1 MTGAPP
7 EEGVE
12 ITTDQTGHIQ
22 IIHPEPL
29 QHLAEELELEIYL
42 LHEIGAF
49 VFYGAPLVRITG
61 LEDSPSEETM
71 DRLCRVVR
79 NNIVVGVARSF
90 EQDPRFGLLTMAQ
103 IASKALSPGIN
114 DPGTAIDIINRSG
127 RILSVYRDETAE
139 EDEPLHPR
147 LHVRPLDP
155 DDLIDDAFSAI
166 ARDGAAFHEVQQR
179 LQKVMSGLMRHPDP
193 GLCKAARRQAGEF
206 LTRALDGMDWEP
218 DRARLR
224 ASAEAGAGQRRVGLV
239 GLGFA
244 LHRRGKGVGGNR
256 QAAHLAVLDGD
267 SGKQA
272 GNHRFAFDLGQDR
285 RAGIAGHGGAV
296 QQEQRCLRRVWRGA
310 ILGYRQHMFA
320 QTGIAGQPGGPAAVV
335 HPHRQKARASAQRL
349 IQHQQRP
356 VGGAVGIVIAA
367 RRVLRR
373 VQHIAAHSGDRR
385 RLAPLIAESKAD
397 RRGWHPGVFAA
408 VVKAMRGGQHQ
419 AFAHQRAGAMQADR
433 NPGKIHPP
441 HAAPGRCRDIG
452 DGARAD
458 RIAAH
463 VACLSHAADRVQPV
477 GARGQRDSAQQRGK
491 HERADHSGRMRSLV
505 TRLPS
510 RSSTSK
516 RKPWKENTWPMIG
529 IACAS

>member
-1 MTGAPP
+1 MTLTRKWLRVLRGYLRMLWVRVTGMGLLAVVTVGSSQIIEGLLPQEVQNRISMESADRLLNIIASAMLAVTIFSLTVMVSTYQATASQFTPRIHQLIREDAITQNTLATFIGTYVYALTAIVLREVGFFGDEGALVLFCVTVLVLSLIVWSLSHWMQHLQVLGSLIDSCRQIEEMTRAQFQERLDTPCLGARPMTGAPP

-29 QHLAEELELEIYL
+29 QHLAEELELEIDL

-206 LTRALDGMDWEP
+206 LTRALEGMDWEP

-224 ASAEAGAGQRRVGLV
+224 ASAEAGLEQDNAGS
-239 GLGFA
+239 
-244 LHRRGKGVGGNR
+244 
-256 QAAHLAVLDGD
+256 D
-267 SGKQA
+267 
-272 GNHRFAFDLGQDR
+272 
-285 RAGIAGHGGAV
+285 
-296 QQEQRCLRRVWRGA
+296 
-310 ILGYRQHMFA
+310 
-320 QTGIAGQPGGPAAVV
+320 
-335 HPHRQKARASAQRL
+335 
-349 IQHQQRP
+349 
-356 VGGAVGIVIAA
+356 
-367 RRVLRR
+367 
-373 VQHIAAHSGDRR
+373 
-385 RLAPLIAESKAD
+385 
-397 RRGWHPGVFAA
+397 
-408 VVKAMRGGQHQ
+408 
-419 AFAHQRAGAMQADR
+419 
-433 NPGKIHPP
+433 
-441 HAAPGRCRDIG
+441 
-452 DGARAD
+452 
-458 RIAAH
+458 
-463 VACLSHAADRVQPV
+463 
-477 GARGQRDSAQQRGK
+477 
-491 HERADHSGRMRSLV
+491 
-505 TRLPS
+505 
-510 RSSTSK
+510 
-516 RKPWKENTWPMIG
+516 
-529 IACAS
+529 

>member
-1 MTGAPP
+1 MTLTRKWLRVLRGYLRMLWVRVTGMGLLAVVTVGSSQIIEGLLPQEVQNRISMESADRLLNIIASAMLAVTIFSLTVMVSTYQATASQFTPRIHQLIREDAITQNTLATFIGTYVYALTAIVLREVGFFGDEGALVLFCVTVLVLSLIVWSLIHWMQHRQVLGSLIDSCRQIEEMTRAQFQERLDTPCLGARPMTGAPP

-206 LTRALDGMDWEP
+206 LTRALEGMDWEP

-224 ASAEAGAGQRRVGLV
+224 ASAEAGLEQDNAGS
-239 GLGFA
+239 
-244 LHRRGKGVGGNR
+244 
-256 QAAHLAVLDGD
+256 D
-267 SGKQA
+267 
-272 GNHRFAFDLGQDR
+272 
-285 RAGIAGHGGAV
+285 
-296 QQEQRCLRRVWRGA
+296 
-310 ILGYRQHMFA
+310 
-320 QTGIAGQPGGPAAVV
+320 
-335 HPHRQKARASAQRL
+335 
-349 IQHQQRP
+349 
-356 VGGAVGIVIAA
+356 
-367 RRVLRR
+367 
-373 VQHIAAHSGDRR
+373 
-385 RLAPLIAESKAD
+385 
-397 RRGWHPGVFAA
+397 
-408 VVKAMRGGQHQ
+408 
-419 AFAHQRAGAMQADR
+419 
-433 NPGKIHPP
+433 
-441 HAAPGRCRDIG
+441 
-452 DGARAD
+452 
-458 RIAAH
+458 
-463 VACLSHAADRVQPV
+463 
-477 GARGQRDSAQQRGK
+477 
-491 HERADHSGRMRSLV
+491 
-505 TRLPS
+505 
-510 RSSTSK
+510 
-516 RKPWKENTWPMIG
+516 
-529 IACAS
+529 

>member
-1 MTGAPP
+1 MTLTRKWLRVLRGYLRMLWVRVTGMGLLAVVTVGSSQIIEGLLPQEVQNRISMESADRLLNIIASAMLAVTIFSLTVMVSTYQATASQFTPRIHQLIREDAITQNTLATFIGTYVYALTAIVLREVGFFGDEGALVLFCVTVLVLSLIVWSLIHWMQHLQVLGSLIDSCRQIEEMTRAQFQERLDTPCLGARPMTGAPP

-206 LTRALDGMDWEP
+206 LTRALEGMDWEP

-224 ASAEAGAGQRRVGLV
+224 ASAEEGLEQDNAGP
-239 GLGFA
+239 
-244 LHRRGKGVGGNR
+244 
-256 QAAHLAVLDGD
+256 D
-267 SGKQA
+267 
-272 GNHRFAFDLGQDR
+272 
-285 RAGIAGHGGAV
+285 
-296 QQEQRCLRRVWRGA
+296 
-310 ILGYRQHMFA
+310 
-320 QTGIAGQPGGPAAVV
+320 
-335 HPHRQKARASAQRL
+335 
-349 IQHQQRP
+349 
-356 VGGAVGIVIAA
+356 
-367 RRVLRR
+367 
-373 VQHIAAHSGDRR
+373 
-385 RLAPLIAESKAD
+385 
-397 RRGWHPGVFAA
+397 
-408 VVKAMRGGQHQ
+408 
-419 AFAHQRAGAMQADR
+419 
-433 NPGKIHPP
+433 
-441 HAAPGRCRDIG
+441 
-452 DGARAD
+452 
-458 RIAAH
+458 
-463 VACLSHAADRVQPV
+463 
-477 GARGQRDSAQQRGK
+477 
-491 HERADHSGRMRSLV
+491 
-505 TRLPS
+505 
-510 RSSTSK
+510 
-516 RKPWKENTWPMIG
+516 
-529 IACAS
+529 

>member
-1 MTGAPP
+1 MTLTRKWLRVLRGYLRMLWVRVTGMGLLAVVTVGSSQIIEGLLPQEVQNRISMESADRLLNIIASAMLAVTIFSLTVMVSTYQATASQFTPRIHQLIREDAITQNTLATFIGTYVYALTAIVLREVGFFGDEGALVLFCVTVLVLSLIVWSLIHWMQHLQVLGSLIDSCRQIEEMTRAQFQERLDTPCLGARPMTGAPP
-7 EEGVE
+7 EQGVE

-139 EDEPLHPR
+139 EDEPLNPR

-206 LTRALDGMDWEP
+206 LTRALEGMDWEP

-224 ASAEAGAGQRRVGLV
+224 ASAEAGLEQDNAGS
-239 GLGFA
+239 
-244 LHRRGKGVGGNR
+244 
-256 QAAHLAVLDGD
+256 D
-267 SGKQA
+267 
-272 GNHRFAFDLGQDR
+272 
-285 RAGIAGHGGAV
+285 
-296 QQEQRCLRRVWRGA
+296 
-310 ILGYRQHMFA
+310 
-320 QTGIAGQPGGPAAVV
+320 
-335 HPHRQKARASAQRL
+335 
-349 IQHQQRP
+349 
-356 VGGAVGIVIAA
+356 
-367 RRVLRR
+367 
-373 VQHIAAHSGDRR
+373 
-385 RLAPLIAESKAD
+385 
-397 RRGWHPGVFAA
+397 
-408 VVKAMRGGQHQ
+408 
-419 AFAHQRAGAMQADR
+419 
-433 NPGKIHPP
+433 
-441 HAAPGRCRDIG
+441 
-452 DGARAD
+452 
-458 RIAAH
+458 
-463 VACLSHAADRVQPV
+463 
-477 GARGQRDSAQQRGK
+477 
-491 HERADHSGRMRSLV
+491 
-505 TRLPS
+505 
-510 RSSTSK
+510 
-516 RKPWKENTWPMIG
+516 
-529 IACAS
+529 